1 MMSPTW
7 GPFLYG
13 CLLHLGWA
21 ANISRVY
28 VALNDPL
35 LLSIPG
41 YPNAERD
48 EVTWRNGKGTRMGK
62 FRNSSSYNQ
71 TQGCECELFRN
82 GSLYLKRLGTVGNEN
97 YTVTVFNQLGIHLT
111 TVSILVTVIE
121 KVSAPRLNSSCSP
134 DGRALIGCEVEGGTD
149 PQYSWEEDGGNL
161 SPSWNVRG
169 NWMRGFAP
177 VPVTVSCS
185 VWNPVSEERSQR
197 VSVFCP
203 LPVSVPSL
211 AVRCQQDGS
220 ARISCQTDSG
230 TDPVFSWRVNGA
242 DRQGDPSIS
251 GNGTWSQISVPP
263 PAVGNTLC
271 AVSNTISNGSS
282 TQSFSCPVPLSDPV
296 LGVSCESEER
306 ALLSCRVLTGS
317 EPQYSWYIN
326 GTEIGNSS
334 LKWEVNGTQLSV
346 GLPPPPGNISCT
358 VRNPISNGTVSVS
371 SSFNC
376 SVPVSEPV
384 LEVSCLPNGSAL
396 VSCKVESGTS
406 PFYSLIHN
414 GETLRGNSS
423 SPLVN
428 VPVPLSPPG
437 NISCSVRNRFSTR
450 RAEVQSCAPLV
461 EQCAL
466 TCQQQSVI
474 FGLVTLLV
482 TTLPLVIGC
491 LYTMPR
497 PKGRP

>member
-450 RAEVQSCAPLV
+450 RAEVQSCAPL
-461 EQCAL
+461 
-466 TCQQQSVI
+466 
-474 FGLVTLLV
+474 G
-482 TTLPLVIGC
+482 
-491 LYTMPR
+491 
-497 PKGRP
+497 K